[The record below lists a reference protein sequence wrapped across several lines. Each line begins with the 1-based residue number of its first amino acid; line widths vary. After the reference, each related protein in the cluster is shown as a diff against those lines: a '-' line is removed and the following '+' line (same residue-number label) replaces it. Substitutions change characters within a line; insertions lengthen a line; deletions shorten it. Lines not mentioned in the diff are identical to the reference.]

1 MKNFSFKRTNLIF
14 SIIFLL
20 VSIMALSELRDN
32 LKADNGSQAIGL
44 NVEYHSQEDIKSYIA
59 NYGTNYGLTEGEEVV
74 YDEEPLN
81 TPPYSLGK
89 VSRKTLESALRTLN
103 QMRYIAG
110 ISYDVQLND
119 RYNELAQAASIV
131 SLANDYLSHFPDKPE
146 GVPDNIY
153 ELGKNGASKS
163 NLGRGH
169 KNINQSIVLYMGEGI
184 GNIDTV
190 GHRRWILN
198 PPMKETGF
206 GYAYKYTALYALDN
220 ASNSEYKSPV
230 VWPAQNMPLEYVHSI
245 CPWSISVGYEI
256 NSSDI
261 QVELVRLSDN
271 KVWRFSSLSADGYF
285 NVNNDGYGQKGCII
299 FDPDIGNP
307 DDTADY
313 WNGDKFR
320 VTVTGLKEPLS
331 YQVSFFNLY
340 PEDLAYYTKLD
351 FKEALTYT
359 GKAVDPEIVV
369 KYNDKL
375 LKKDEDY
382 ILEYED
388 NINCGRSN
396 FKVKGIN
403 NYRGEETESFYIL
416 CADGT
421 ACNVIGIK
429 DKEYTG
435 GEVEQNLVV
444 KNTEGQILEED
455 KDYELEYDN
464 NIEVGEA
471 KVTVCFKRNYEG
483 EIPLKFKILP
493 ASEEEY
499 NNFDSGMKKKR
510 AKKKNKQNLE
520 TVNSEKNEVLIT
532 YKNMT
537 FLSKSNKQILTVK
550 MINKIKYKLM
560 YSENKDM
567 KSNKIITLNA
577 DKKVIDKLKVGKTYY
592 IKIGTVKSGKT
603 KWGKIKK
610 IVVK

>member
-1 MKNFSFKRTNLIF
+1 M
-14 SIIFLL
+14 
-20 VSIMALSELRDN
+20 
-32 LKADNGSQAIGL
+32 
-44 NVEYHSQEDIKSYIA
+44 
-59 NYGTNYGLTEGEEVV
+59 
-74 YDEEPLN
+74 
-81 TPPYSLGK
+81 
-89 VSRKTLESALRTLN
+89 
-103 QMRYIAG
+103 
-110 ISYDVQLND
+110 
-119 RYNELAQAASIV
+119 
-131 SLANDYLSHFPDKPE
+131 
-146 GVPDNIY
+146 
-153 ELGKNGASKS
+153 
-163 NLGRGH
+163 
-169 KNINQSIVLYMGEGI
+169 
-184 GNIDTV
+184 
-190 GHRRWILN
+190 
-198 PPMKETGF
+198 
-206 GYAYKYTALYALDN
+206 
-220 ASNSEYKSPV
+220 
-230 VWPAQNMPLEYVHSI
+230 
-245 CPWSISVGYEI
+245 
-256 NSSDI
+256 
-261 QVELVRLSDN
+261 
-271 KVWRFSSLSADGYF
+271 
-285 NVNNDGYGQKGCII
+285 
-299 FDPDIGNP
+299 
-307 DDTADY
+307 
-313 WNGDKFR
+313 
-320 VTVTGLKEPLS
+320 KEPLS

-340 PEDLAYYTKLD
+340 PEDLALYTKLD

-537 FLSKSNKQILTVK
+537 FLSKRNKQILTVK

-560 YSENKDM
+560 YSENKNM
-567 KSNKIITLNA
+567 KNNKIITLNA